1 MQGVTLSV
9 DIELYGILFL
19 GLVAG
24 FILQKTVLYA
34 ASIVLN
40 NL

>member
-1 MQGVTLSV
+1 MQDVALSV

-19 GLVAG
+19 DFVAG

-34 ASIVLN
+34 ASIVII